1 MGRYDAVRE
10 KALANIELLFDYWAL
25 EWKKINSK
33 EIDFINPTR
42 KDNNYGACR
51 FNVEKGRGADFTGS
65 YIKDSDV
72 AKFGPGFTREDFLN
86 IGKEEQ
92 QWGFDI
98 IGLCQ
103 KLRQHTSYDDAY
115 RDLRETLQKIAK
127 NTKLVQPAKDAA
139 TKRLHKIQE
148 EKLKILQSAE
158 KIWKLSK
165 NFENT
170 IGDDYLRGRKIFIK
184 NEPNIKFL
192 AKVKNTEK
200 NNFFPALIFKVG
212 KEPNGHISAIHRIYL
227 KVNTEGGLLGHRYS
241 VSKLNC
247 NNPKVAL
254 GSIAGSAIWFGTPGH
269 ELCIAEG
276 PENAL
281 SLRCLG
287 YPFVASSV
295 FANNFSNIDLPFYVA
310 KVNLFPDSDQAGID
324 NNAKA
329 LRKYAHLHPTS
340 IFPPQNKDWNDVL
353 IGGL

>member
-1 MGRYDAVRE
+1 MARYDAVRE
-10 KALANIELLFDYWAL
+10 KALANIELLFDYWQL
-25 EWKKINSK
+25 EWKWINSK

-42 KDNNYGACR
+42 KDTHYGACR

-72 AKFGPGFTREDFLN
+72 AKFGPGFTRGDFLN
-86 IGKEEQ
+86 IGKEES

-103 KLRQHTSYDDAY
+103 RLRQHTSHNDAY
-115 RDLRETLQKIAK
+115 RDLQQTLREIAK

-139 TKRLHKIQE
+139 AKRLHKIQE
-148 EKLKILQSAE
+148 EKLKILKSAE

-165 NFENT
+165 SFEGT

-184 NEPNIKFL
+184 DESSIKFL
-192 AKVKNTEK
+192 SKVKNTEK
-200 NNFFPALIFKVG
+200 NNFFPALIFKVSKAAG
-212 KEPNGHISAIHRIYL
+212 GPITAIHRIYL
-227 KVNTEGGLLGHRYS
+227 KVNTEGGLLGIRYS

-247 NNPKVAL
+247 DNPKVAL
-254 GSIAGSAIWFGTPGH
+254 GSVSGSAIWFGTPGPM
-269 ELCIAEG
+269 LCIAEG

-295 FANNFSNIDLPFYVA
+295 FANNFSNIAVPSYVQIL
-310 KVNLFPDSDQAGID
+310 KLFPDGDSAGVD

-329 LRKYAHLHPTS
+329 LRKYEYLHPTS
-340 IFPPQNKDWNDVL
+340 IFPPNNKDWNDVL